1 MKKYFSALCFFLA
14 SCTMEN
20 STFFNKVQNEL
31 CMDMERFQIFQTFPA
46 NYALANNCKED
57 DRDYCFGA
65 VVLLTPQR
73 NVDYYD
79 SMFVTLPA
87 GKCAVQDGIYRYE
100 AKNGLKTVPRI
111 RWGFKYAPEN
121 EEEAI
126 TRLNEYM
133 EDRINE
139 CKSIYASDEKT
150 NTEENMKNCDCSIK
164 EAVKYSFQKSEEDE
178 TSSKDVVKDV
188 IKHVKEKCGKIPDFF

>member
-31 CMDMERFQIFQTFPA
+31 CMDMERFKIFQTFPA

-65 VVLLTPQR
+65 VVLLTPQL

-79 SMFVTLPA
+79 NMFVTPPV

-100 AKNGLKTVPRI
+100 SKNGLNTVPRI
-111 RWGFKYAPEN
+111 RWDFRYEPEN
-121 EEEAI
+121 DQEAVVQ
-126 TRLNEYM
+126 LKDFMKNK
-133 EDRINE
+133 INE
-139 CKSIYASDEKT
+139 CKLIYASDEKT
-150 NTEENMKNCDCSIK
+150 NTEENMKNCNCTIV
-164 EAVKYSFQKSEEDE
+164 EAVKYRLQHPDGNE
-178 TSSKDVVKDV
+178 TSSKDMV
-188 IKHVKEKCGKIPDFF
+188 KHVKEKCGKIPDFF